1 MRSIGNYKTHFYI
14 MGKLETSFA
23 GLKLQNPI
31 IVSSSGLTDTA
42 SKCRSLEEAG
52 AGAVVLKSI
61 FEEQIMQQY
70 DRWYNPNNN
79 EGNDYLN
86 TYLHSYSLNKH
97 ILLIQEA
104 KRICTIPIIASIN
117 CTGMDE
123 WISYAKII
131 EDAGA
136 DAIELNIMEVQTDKE
151 YEYGSYEQKHINIL
165 KNVKKHTS
173 LPIII
178 KLGMNL
184 TSPIALINQLYANG
198 VNAVVLFNHPYRP
211 DINIDKSSLTVGE
224 MWSHA
229 SDICNALRWTC
240 IGSAEIPLIDY
251 GISGGVHD
259 GWAVIKSLLAGA
271 SAVEICTT
279 IFWNGSQRIQTMK
292 KQIEEW
298 MNEREYKNI
307 QQFKGKINT
316 SFQGKNMFERTQ
328 FMKYYSTYNQNRI

>member
-1 MRSIGNYKTHFYI
+1 

-31 IVSSSGLTDTA
+31 IVSSSGLTDSA
-42 SKCRSLEEAG
+42 AKCRSLEESG

-70 DRWYNPNNN
+70 DRWYNSNNN

-86 TYLHSYSLNKH
+86 TYLHSYTLNKH

-123 WISYAKII
+123 WSSYARII

-136 DAIELNIMEVQTDKE
+136 DALELNIMEVQTTKE

-165 KNVKKHTS
+165 KKVKEHTS

-184 TSPIALINQLYANG
+184 TNPIALINQLYANG
-198 VNAVVLFNHPYRP
+198 AKAVVLFNHPYRP
-211 DINIDKSSLTVGE
+211 DINIEKNSLTVGE

-240 IGSAEIPLIDY
+240 IGSAEIPFIDY

-259 GWAVIKSLLAGA
+259 GWAAIKSLLAGA

-279 IFWNGSQRIQTMK
+279 IFWNGPQRIQAMK

-298 MNEREYKNI
+298 MNEHEYRNI
-307 QQFKGKINT
+307 QQFRGKMNT
-316 SFQGKNMFERTQ
+316 SFQENKIFERTQ
-328 FMKYYSTYNQNRI
+328 FMKYYSTYNQNKS